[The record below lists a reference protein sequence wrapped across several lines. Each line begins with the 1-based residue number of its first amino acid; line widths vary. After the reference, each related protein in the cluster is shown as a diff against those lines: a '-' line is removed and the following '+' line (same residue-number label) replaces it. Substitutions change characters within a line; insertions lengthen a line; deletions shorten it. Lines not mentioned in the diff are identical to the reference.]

1 MTFREEMGQRPRS
14 ALAVPS
20 RSEMEE
26 RLRAEG
32 GKPDHEIDLAHAAL
46 MMAAL
51 FRPGKALAPFERH
64 LRELSDETGEAAR
77 VLRAKT
83 SLEGRIEALRGVLG
97 ERHGYRGDREDY
109 DDPQNANLMAV
120 MERRLGLPVALGIV
134 TLHAAR
140 SQGWAI
146 SGLGFPGHFLVR
158 LDLGSE
164 RAVLDPFN
172 GWQRMQ
178 SAELRDLL
186 KAVAGLEAELTPEH
200 YAPVENR
207 SVLLRLQNNIK
218 LRALQAERFEEA
230 LSCLEIMLMIAPAEA
245 EFWREMGL
253 VSGRAGKL
261 RGAILSLQQF
271 LELAPRH
278 HQADEALQLIRTLR
292 TQLN

>member
-1 MTFREEMGQRPRS
+1 MSFREEMGARPRS

-20 RSEMEE
+20 RSELEE
-26 RLRAEG
+26 RLRTQGRRAD
-32 GKPDHEIDLAHAAL
+32 PEIDLAAAAL
-46 MMAAL
+46 CMAAL
-51 FRPGKALAPFERH
+51 LRPGRALAPFERH
-64 LRELSDETGEAAR
+64 LEEIASQTGAAAR
-77 VLRAKT
+77 LLKAER

-120 MERRLGLPVALGIV
+120 MERKLGLPVALGIL

-140 SQGWAI
+140 AQGWAI

-158 LDLGSE
+158 LDLGSQ
-164 RAVLDPFN
+164 RAVIDPFN
-172 GWQRMQ
+172 GWQRLET
-178 SAELRDLL
+178 AALRDLL
-186 KAVAGLEAELTPEH
+186 KAVAGLDAELSPEH

-245 EFWREMGL
+245 DLWREMGL
-253 VSGRAGKL
+253 VNAQAGKL
-261 RGAILSLQQF
+261 HAAIGSLEQF

-278 HQADEALQLIRTLR
+278 RQADEALHLIRALR